1 MLVHV
6 RHDGSANLHLGPGLA
21 PGLRRLVSCDA
32 RVRAVFEQ
40 AGRAVSVGRA
50 FRTVPDRT
58 RIVVEDRDR
67 GCRVPGCDRRRW
79 LHVHHITHWEDG
91 GTTDTANLVALCQF
105 HHRLHHRG
113 GLGVT
118 GNADD
123 PEGVVFTDERG
134 RALAACGRPVP
145 PGGRPWP
152 PGHWTHP
159 AGERYDPS
167 WVHFDERNR
176 REPPEP
182 MSA

>member
-1 MLVHV
+1 MHA
-6 RHDGSANLHLGPGLA
+6 RRDGSANLHLGPRLS

-67 GCRVPGCDRRRW
+67 AAGSRDAIAAADCN
-79 LHVHHITHWEDG
+79 HITHWEDG
-91 GTTDTANLVALCQF
+91 GTTDTANLLALCQF

-123 PEGVVFTDERG
+123 PDGVVFTDDRG
-134 RALAACGRPVP
+134 RLLAACARPVP
-145 PGGRPWP
+145 PGERPWP
-152 PGHWTHP
+152 PGHWVYP